1 MRSLGLRGSF
11 TQNQEIFPPHDDSS
25 WRRSFGQKLEATSN
39 GVLPVTEIFYFSL
52 NIEGFIPKLTRDENP
67 SPPKHHCMT
76 M

>member
-39 GVLPVTEIFYFSL
+39 GVLPVLNEIALCLPAADFNGKSLKKAGTVLFS
-52 NIEGFIPKLTRDENP
+52 IPSK
-67 SPPKHHCMT
+67 
-76 M
+76 